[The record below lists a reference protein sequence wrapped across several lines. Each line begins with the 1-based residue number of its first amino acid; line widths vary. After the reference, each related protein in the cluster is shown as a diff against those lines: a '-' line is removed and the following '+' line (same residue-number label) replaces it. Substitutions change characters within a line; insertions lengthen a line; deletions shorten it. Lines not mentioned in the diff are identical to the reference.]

1 MTESASDAYTQA
13 ADWLVGTAK
22 RNPEALLVLGAGL
35 ALLMRGRGKTSSSPV
50 VSPSYQPGGAVT
62 GPSSGWTDGLSRTAD
77 NVSGYAADMKDRVGV
92 AATAATE
99 YAGSVGRTISSETSR
114 LAEGASSAVQSGA
127 GRVLDAQP
135 LAIAAFGIATGAALA
150 VLIPST
156 EMESRTFGSTR
167 EAIVDAA
174 NQVGENLLD
183 AAGAAGERLTQGAAE
198 RGLNAEG
205 LKDLAHDVGETF
217 ASKVSGTPSDPQ

>member
-1 MTESASDAYTQA
+1 MTDSANDAYTQA
-13 ADWLVGTAK
+13 TDWLVGTAK

-35 ALLMRGRGKTSSSPV
+35 ALLMRGRGKTSSSSM
-50 VSPSYQPGGAVT
+50 VSPSYQPGVVT
-62 GPSSGWTDGLSRTAD
+62 GPSPGWTDGLSRTAD

-92 AATAATE
+92 AATVATE

-135 LAIAAFGIATGAALA
+135 LAIAAFGIAAGAALA

-167 EAIVDAA
+167 EVMVDAA

-205 LKDLAHDVGETF
+205 IKDLAHDVGETF
-217 ASKVSGTPSDPQ
+217 ASKVSGTPKSDPQ